1 MHEIWKDIKGY
12 EGLYQISNL
21 GNVKSFVSSSRYN
34 NEPHLLKQHIGNNG
48 YPSVSLYISKGK
60 KRGYLIHKLVADAF
74 LENPN
79 NYPCVNHKD
88 ENKLNNKVNNLEW
101 CTYSYNN
108 AYGTARI
115 RSVYTKNPKRVAQYT
130 IDGYWIA
137 TYLSVTIASKIT
149 QIGKVNIR
157 SCCDGKM
164 EFANGYIWK
173 YITSPNNTAEPHLH
187 YPTNHN
193 NHRQ

>member
-1 MHEIWKDIKGY
+1 MQPKPYPQDLNYLVYPDGRIWSIRRKIFLSPFISKQGY
-12 EGLYQISNL
+12 Y
-21 GNVKSFVSSSRYN
+21 R
-34 NEPHLLKQHIGNNG
+34 
-48 YPSVSLYISKGK
+48 VSLSNHK
-60 KRGYLIHKLVADAF
+60 KYFVHRLVAETFID
-74 LENPN
+74 NPDN
-79 NYPCVNHKD
+79 LPQVNHKD